1 MGLGW
6 AQEPNLLRRMSLDG
20 IWNYQPIARTV
31 LQADGKIAEDTSNL
45 PPAGNMP
52 VPSNWHLNGL
62 PNFNGRVKFTRD
74 FNFTPALAP
83 TQHAFLVLHG
93 VDYFAEIGLNGSPVG
108 KHAGYFQ
115 SFEFDVTSLLKPGRN
130 QLAITVDA
138 PLEEPGRVWPD
149 HKWMIKGLLSDW
161 DCKPGSISMKTGQ
174 DGTTAGIWN
183 SVEIEVRDQAWLAG
197 VQIHPFLFRR
207 GLAAESGAPSWADG
221 PSAGDVLYRTEPP
234 PEKPEDAELDA
245 KIYISTEVLAAQP
258 GRYEVTAYL
267 S

>member
-83 TQHAFLVLHG
+83 TQHAFLVLH
-93 VDYFAEIGLNGSPVG
+93 S
-108 KHAGYFQ
+108 
-115 SFEFDVTSLLKPGRN
+115 
-130 QLAITVDA
+130 
-138 PLEEPGRVWPD
+138 
-149 HKWMIKGLLSDW
+149 
-161 DCKPGSISMKTGQ
+161 
-174 DGTTAGIWN
+174 
-183 SVEIEVRDQAWLAG
+183 RD
-197 VQIHPFLFRR
+197 
-207 GLAAESGAPSWADG
+207 
-221 PSAGDVLYRTEPP
+221 
-234 PEKPEDAELDA
+234 
-245 KIYISTEVLAAQP
+245 
-258 GRYEVTAYL
+258 
-267 S
+267 